1 VPCFGGVIASLS
13 LSSACMMDFSKPETS
28 EKTSKLLEPL
38 SLLVIKN
45 DARYKWQHAI
55 AARKTDKIDGQIF
68 TRQRRVSL
76 TFRNVII

>member
-1 VPCFGGVIASLS
+1 
-13 LSSACMMDFSKPETS
+13 MMDFSKPETS